1 MLFIPINLQKQLYH
15 VWDTIINTNCYL
27 FLPWQQSI
35 MRFIPLSSIF
45 GNISVFKELLIFSTK
60 SSIWSFLKDSLKC
73 SEEVIAKYSLWL

>member
-45 GNISVFKELLIFSTK
+45 GNISVFKELL
-60 SSIWSFLKDSLKC
+60 SLAQK
-73 SEEVIAKYSLWL
+73 APYGAF